1 MSDDKRI
8 TIAILGNPNTGT
20 TSLFNQ
26 LTGLHGSV
34 GNYPRVTVGIRKH
47 SFEYQGWEIQLVD
60 LPGIYSLSCR
70 TDEER
75 ESRNFLYHE
84 APDLILN
91 ILDMSNLERN
101 LLLTSQLIEM
111 SIPRI
116 TVLNMVDEAEDKGVQ
131 LDEETFAYLLNT
143 PVVET
148 NARDGVGVD
157 SLLKAIMEFAEAKS
171 QPEIIKLN
179 YDSHLEEAIE
189 RTQDHIARLH
199 DDSMRAEHSRW
210 LAIKLLEN
218 DETVIKEEGDHTDL
232 IAAVAVERDEL
243 KKGHSE
249 DAAML
254 LNNGRYGFVNGLL
267 QETMQVD
274 VDTAINRIDATR
286 VIDAF
291 LLHKWLGMPIFLFIM
306 WVMFESTFTLG
317 AYPVDWIDAGVGL
330 VSDGLNNIMPDNMFK
345 DLLINGVLAGVGGTI
360 IFLPNIVILFFFIA
374 VFNDTGYMVRG
385 AVLVDRIMHKFGL
398 HGKAFIPMLTGFG
411 CNVPAI
417 MATRTIEHRRDRLV
431 AILVN
436 PFISCSARLPVFI
449 LFTGAF
455 FGENAKLIDL
465 KSSFVMPGMMDMH
478 VHMGFEI
485 GANTE
490 KDMVK
495 LEDTERVLRSAVYA
509 KRILHAGFT
518 TVRDLGGKPEI
529 SFALRNSIAK
539 GWVAGPRIIASGSGV
554 AATGGHGDVDGMKM
568 DLLKKETSE
577 TVCDGVEDCRR
588 AVRHAVKYGADVI
601 KITATGGVL
610 SETNT
615 GTGQQMTDDEM
626 KEIMDTA
633 HNLGR
638 KIAAHAHAAEG
649 INAAL
654 RAGVDSIEH
663 GSYADKTSIKL
674 FKKTGAYLVPT
685 LLAGN
690 TVVKMA
696 ETTDILPPVIAK
708 KAIRV
713 GGDMMAHFS
722 VAYKK
727 GVKIAFGTDSGV
739 SAHGINAEEAVLMHQ
754 AGMSEMDI
762 LKSATVNAADLADMS
777 DSLGTLEVG
786 KQADIIA
793 MDASPL
799 KDIKEVLS
807 VDFVM
812 KGGTVHKQ

>member
-26 LTGLHGSV
+26 LTGLHSSV

-47 SFEYQGWEIQLVD
+47 SFEYQDWEIQLVD

-75 ESRNFLYHE
+75 ESRDFLYHD

-157 SLLKAIMEFAEAKS
+157 NLLKAIMEFAEAKS

-189 RTQDHIARLH
+189 RTQAYIAKLH
-199 DDSMRAEHSRW
+199 DDSMREEHSRW

-254 LNNGRYGFVNGLL
+254 LNSGRYGFVHGLL

-274 VDTAINRIDATR
+274 TATAINRIDATR

-291 LLHKWLGMPIFLFIM
+291 LLHKWFGMPIFLFIM
-306 WVMFESTFTLG
+306 WVMFESTFTVG
-317 AYPVDWIDAGVGL
+317 AYPVDWIDAGVSL
-330 VSDGLNNIMPDNMFK
+330 IADGLNNIMPDNLFK
-345 DLLINGVLAGVGGTI
+345 DLIINGVLAGVGVTI
-360 IFLPNIVILFFFIA
+360 VFLPNIVILFFFIA

-411 CNVPAI
+411 CNVPAL
-417 MATRTIEHRRDRLV
+417 MATRTIEHRCDRLV

-455 FGENAKLIDL
+455 FGENAGTALFGIYMVSIAVALGAALFLSKTIV
-465 KSSFVMPGMMDMH
+465 K
-478 VHMGFEI
+478 
-485 GANTE
+485 GANTSPFLME
-490 KDMVK
+490 LPPYRVPTWQSISTHMSSNASEFLKKVGGIIVVGSIVIWFLQTFPLDAELSKD
-495 LEDTERVLRSAVYA
+495 YQQ
-509 KRILHAGFT
+509 
-518 TVRDLGGKPEI
+518 EI
-529 SFALRNSIAK
+529 SALEAKPQVDQEIVKKLKLDMQQEAQHKSYLGQIGGFVQPVFAPMNFDTNASIALLT
-539 GWVAGPRIIASGSGV
+539 GVVAKEIVV
-554 AATGGHGDVDGMKM
+554 ATF
-568 DLLKKETSE
+568 
-577 TVCDGVEDCRR
+577 
-588 AVRHAVKYGADVI
+588 
-601 KITATGGVL
+601 GVL
-610 SETNT
+610 YAQGDEVDENT
-615 GTGQQMTDDEM
+615 LSLRESIGSSMSM
-626 KEIMDTA
+626 VTA
-633 HNLGR
+633 
-638 KIAAHAHAAEG
+638 ISFM
-649 INAAL
+649 I
-654 RAGVDSIEH
+654 
-663 GSYADKTSIKL
+663 
-674 FKKTGAYLVPT
+674 FT
-685 LLAGN
+685 LLYIPCMSTIAIIYR
-690 TVVKMA
+690 
-696 ETTDILPPVIAK
+696 ETGSWKWT
-708 KAIRV
+708 
-713 GGDMMAHFS
+713 GFS
-722 VAYKK
+722 VGFSIALAY
-727 GVKIAFGTDSGV
+727 VLAFAV
-739 SAHGINAEEAVLMHQ
+739 SFFGGL
-754 AGMSEMDI
+754 
-762 LKSATVNAADLADMS
+762 
-777 DSLGTLEVG
+777 
-786 KQADIIA
+786 
-793 MDASPL
+793 
-799 KDIKEVLS
+799 
-807 VDFVM
+807 FV
-812 KGGTVHKQ
+812 

>member
-26 LTGLHGSV
+26 LTGLHSSV

-47 SFEYQGWEIQLVD
+47 SFEYQDWEIQLVD
-60 LPGIYSLSCR
+60 LPGVYSLSCR

-75 ESRNFLYHE
+75 ESRNFLYHD

-101 LLLTSQLIEM
+101 LLLTSQLIEL

-116 TVLNMVDEAEDKGVQ
+116 TILNMVDEAEDKGVQ

-157 SLLKAIMEFAEAKS
+157 NLLKVIMEFAEAKS
-171 QPEIIKLN
+171 QPELIKLN

-189 RTQDHIARLH
+189 RTQAYISNLH
-199 DDSMRAEHSRW
+199 DDSMREEHSRW

-254 LNNGRYGFVNGLL
+254 LNSGRYGFVHGLL

-274 VDTAINRIDATR
+274 TATAINRIDATR

-291 LLHKWLGMPIFLFIM
+291 LLHKWFGMPIFLFIM

-330 VSDGLNNIMPDNMFK
+330 ISDGLSNIMPDNLFK

-360 IFLPNIVILFFFIA
+360 VFLPNIVILFFFIA

-455 FGENAKLIDL
+455 FGENAGTALFGIYMVSIAVALGAALFLSKTIV
-465 KSSFVMPGMMDMH
+465 K
-478 VHMGFEI
+478 
-485 GANTE
+485 GANTSPFLME
-490 KDMVK
+490 LPPYRVPTWQSISTHMSSNASEFLKKVGGIIVVGSIVIWFLQTFPLDAELSKDYQQEISVLEAKPQVDQEMVK
-495 LEDTERVLRSAVYA
+495 QLKLDMQKEVQHKSYLGQIGGFVQPVFAPMNFDTNASIALLTGVVAKEIVVATFGVLYA
-509 KRILHAGFT
+509 QGDEVDENTLSLRESIGSSMSMVTA
-518 TVRDLGGKPEI
+518 I
-529 SFALRNSIAK
+529 SFMIFTLLYIPCMSTIAIIYRETGSWKWTGFSVSFSIALAY
-539 GWVAGPRIIASGSGV
+539 VLAFAVSFF
-554 AATGGHGDVDGMKM
+554 GG
-568 DLLKKETSE
+568 
-577 TVCDGVEDCRR
+577 
-588 AVRHAVKYGADVI
+588 
-601 KITATGGVL
+601 
-610 SETNT
+610 
-615 GTGQQMTDDEM
+615 
-626 KEIMDTA
+626 
-633 HNLGR
+633 
-638 KIAAHAHAAEG
+638 
-649 INAAL
+649 
-654 RAGVDSIEH
+654 
-663 GSYADKTSIKL
+663 L
-674 FKKTGAYLVPT
+674 FV
-685 LLAGN
+685 
-690 TVVKMA
+690 
-696 ETTDILPPVIAK
+696 
-708 KAIRV
+708 
-713 GGDMMAHFS
+713 
-722 VAYKK
+722 
-727 GVKIAFGTDSGV
+727 
-739 SAHGINAEEAVLMHQ
+739 
-754 AGMSEMDI
+754 
-762 LKSATVNAADLADMS
+762 
-777 DSLGTLEVG
+777 
-786 KQADIIA
+786 
-793 MDASPL
+793 
-799 KDIKEVLS
+799 
-807 VDFVM
+807 
-812 KGGTVHKQ
+812 